1 MPLRNLPEYEAT
13 LLQSSR
19 PYFWKVIMDY
29 RENVPRLKHTFLQ
42 PLAVALVSAIFI
54 ILIVIM
60 GVTDIRRSE
69 QSLIGFME
77 DQGRRLIGVVE
88 KLTEE
93 NMRNMIIASQKTAGT
108 GPVSLKEP
116 IFSPDVL
123 LTEKIV
129 TMGREIDDH
138 WKKEHLS
145 RSYIENFASD
155 RSLLLVAVL
164 NDRGEVI
171 FQSRP
176 LGKDDKTDSDGS
188 KNDKLTQKAAELVKI
203 LNEMNRRK
211 EIGFIALKRKDQTGT
226 IIIAL
231 DRDSMRYW
239 GIRVSVERA
248 IEKLGEGQGLVYLD
262 IRDKE
267 GKYLGGVGYI
277 PEKTNKGDSE
287 ISGVISGIKK
297 LSSTT
302 VENGQTTIQ
311 EIVAPFH
318 IGKETAGTVRVG
330 IDRGNADEIIREN
343 RISVYLF
350 LVFVIIITL
359 ISMLFLYHN
368 QNRHLAGIVEM
379 TRKLEKAERL
389 SSLGQLAAGVA
400 HEIRNP
406 LNAISM
412 ASQRLKREFVPV
424 EEEKSEEFNTITT
437 VIRDEI
443 RRLNGIIEEFLTFS
457 KSRRLQLRENTVQD
471 VLQKIVNLVSA
482 EAAHNGVSIRTDWP
496 DNPVVIPMDMDK
508 LQQALLNFVKNA
520 VESINGDGSVTM
532 AIRQGE
538 KGLVKIMIADTGCGL
553 TPEEIERIFNPEYTT
568 KEKGLGLGLSL
579 AHEIIRGHG
588 GEIRV
593 QSRKGKGTVFEIL
606 LPKERY
612 NGKGATT

>member
-1 MPLRNLPEYEAT
+1 
-13 LLQSSR
+13 
-19 PYFWKVIMDY
+19 MDY
-29 RENVPRLKHTFLQ
+29 KENVPRLKHTFLQ
-42 PLAVALVSAIFI
+42 PLAVAVVSAIFI
-54 ILIVIM
+54 ILIMTM

-77 DQGRRLIGVVE
+77 DQGRRVIGVVE
-88 KLTEE
+88 RLTEE
-93 NMRNMIIASQKTAGT
+93 NLRNMIIASQKTAGS

-116 IFSPDVL
+116 IFSPDEL
-123 LTEKIV
+123 LTEKII

-145 RSYIENFASD
+145 GSYITNFASE
-155 RSLLLVAVL
+155 RSLWLVAIL
-164 NDRGEVI
+164 NDRGDVI

-176 LGKDDKTDSDGS
+176 VGKNGNLNSGS
-188 KNDKLTQKAAELVKI
+188 LKNGTFVQKADQLTKI
-203 LNEMNRRK
+203 LNEMNRRQ
-211 EIGFIALKRKDQTGT
+211 EIGYIALKRKDQTGT

-248 IEKLGEGQGLVYLD
+248 IEKLGEGQGLVYLN
-262 IRDKE
+262 IRDQE

-277 PEKTNKGDSE
+277 AEKTNKDDAKVNGILSD
-287 ISGVISGIKK
+287 IKK
-297 LSSTT
+297 LSSST
-302 VENGQTTIQ
+302 VENGQTSIQ
-311 EIVAPFH
+311 EIVSLFH
-318 IGKETAGTVRVG
+318 IGKDVAGTVRLG
-330 IDRGNADEIIREN
+330 IDRGNADQIIREN

-350 LVFVIIITL
+350 LVFVIIITVL
-359 ISMLFLYHN
+359 SMLFLYHN

-412 ASQRLKREFVPV
+412 ASQRLKREFMPG
-424 EEEKSEEFNTITT
+424 EEGEKEEYNTITT

-457 KSRRLQLRENTVQD
+457 KSRRLELRENAVQD

-482 EAAHNGVSIRTDWP
+482 EAKASGISVRTDWP
-496 DNPVVIPMDMDK
+496 DNPVMIPMDMDK
-508 LQQALLNFVKNA
+508 MQQALLNLVKNA
-520 VESINGDGSVTM
+520 VESINGNGSITI
-532 AIRQGE
+532 ALQREE
-538 KGLVKIMIADTGCGL
+538 KGPVKIIISDTGCGL

-588 GEIRV
+588 GEIQV
-593 QSRKGKGTVFEIL
+593 NSRKGEGTVFEIL
-606 LPKERY
+606 LPQEQY
-612 NGKGATT
+612 NGKGAIT